1 MRQQLTSIRTLM
13 QEAGI
18 DWYIIPSS
26 DFHGSEYVHDHFKS
40 REYMSGFTGSA
51 GTLLIGREAALLWT
65 DGRYFLQAGK
75 QLEGSGITLMK
86 QGEPGVPEI
95 RAYLKDRLEEMG
107 GARVGFD
114 GRVLSLHEAKKYLE
128 LPGVEIVWDLDLVDK
143 IWPDRPQIKP
153 SEIWELPLEVTGQTK
168 DEKLAGIRAEMKNEG
183 ADYLLLSSLDEIA
196 WTWNQRGDDV
206 ECNPVFFSYA
216 LISQTEANLYT
227 MRDGTYEDVY
237 RALAGIGANE
247 TLWLDGES
255 ASYALVQAAGQ
266 AKILDKHTPVQLM
279 KAIKNPA
286 EIASTTNAHIRDG
299 AAMVN
304 FLFWLKKQIGHV
316 QMTEIDASDYL
327 DAQRLAQGAFELS
340 FPTIAGYGE
349 NAALPHYQATEEH
362 HAMLEPE
369 GFFLVD
375 SGGQYPDGTTDITRT
390 IALGPLTDKMKEY
403 YTLVLKSHIDL
414 AMHRF
419 KPGTTGKEL
428 DAITRGPM
436 LARGLDYNHGTGHGV
451 GHVLNVHEGPQI
463 INKRSD
469 LPFQPGMITSDEPGI
484 YLEGEFGIRIEN
496 EILCEESGD
505 QYAFRTLTVC
515 PYEREAILPD
525 MLTAEERAWLN
536 DYHQDALTF
545 LAPLLASDVRE
556 WLAEATA
563 EI

>member
-1 MRQQLTSIRTLM
+1 
-13 QEAGI
+13 
-18 DWYIIPSS
+18 
-26 DFHGSEYVHDHFKS
+26 
-40 REYMSGFTGSA
+40 
-51 GTLLIGREAALLWT
+51 
-65 DGRYFLQAGK
+65 
-75 QLEGSGITLMK
+75 MK

-95 RAYLKDRLEEMG
+95 RAYLKDRLEAAG

-304 FLFWLKKQIGHV
+304 FLF
-316 QMTEIDASDYL
+316 
-327 DAQRLAQGAFELS
+327 
-340 FPTIAGYGE
+340 
-349 NAALPHYQATEEH
+349 
-362 HAMLEPE
+362 
-369 GFFLVD
+369 
-375 SGGQYPDGTTDITRT
+375 
-390 IALGPLTDKMKEY
+390 
-403 YTLVLKSHIDL
+403 
-414 AMHRF
+414 
-419 KPGTTGKEL
+419 
-428 DAITRGPM
+428 
-436 LARGLDYNHGTGHGV
+436 
-451 GHVLNVHEGPQI
+451 
-463 INKRSD
+463 
-469 LPFQPGMITSDEPGI
+469 
-484 YLEGEFGIRIEN
+484 
-496 EILCEESGD
+496 
-505 QYAFRTLTVC
+505 
-515 PYEREAILPD
+515 
-525 MLTAEERAWLN
+525 
-536 DYHQDALTF
+536 
-545 LAPLLASDVRE
+545 
-556 WLAEATA
+556 
-563 EI
+563 